1 MKPKNYRRGYP
12 VAVLIGTELNQAVIW
27 QIYSQVAKHQETIQL
42 IGERREQKALYN
54 FHESIINAIRTTLK
68 QGVKNILIASAPKT
82 IYSQDLKTHITA
94 HHTWMIQGTNRAS
107 VSIIAGLA
115 STPQQVAVL
124 TKKSEFK
131 NLIQASAE
139 EETDNLLET
148 LEKRLNTNGDLVL
161 FSLEEAE
168 IKILQT
174 PSPGKP
180 QPEYLLLTNAYLAAN
195 RKKSR
200 LNRLMQIAQNK
211 KIQTRVIDA
220 ESNAGARLTQLGG
233 IVCLLKPQ

>member
-12 VAVLIGTELNQAVIW
+12 VAVLIGIEQNHVAIW
-27 QIYSQVAKHQETIQL
+27 QIYSQVAKHQETLQL
-42 IGERREQKALYN
+42 IGERRDQKALYN
-54 FHESIINAIRTTLK
+54 FHETIINTIRSTLK
-68 QGVKNILIASAPKT
+68 QGVKNLLIASAPKT
-82 IYSQDLKTHITA
+82 SYAQDFKTHITA
-94 HHTWMIQGTNRAS
+94 HHNWMLQGPNKSSIS
-107 VSIIAGLA
+107 VIVSLA
-115 STPQQVAVL
+115 STPQQVAAL

-131 NLIQASAE
+131 NLIQTSAAE
-139 EETDNLLET
+139 ETENLLET
-148 LEKRLNTNGDLVL
+148 LEKRLNTNSDLVL

-174 PSPGKP
+174 QPPGKP
-180 QPEYLLLTNAYLAAN
+180 HPEYLLLTNAYLAAN
-195 RKKSR
+195 RRKSR

-233 IVCLLKPQ
+233 IICLLKPQ